1 MSSIVPYISASFD
14 ELGTIVLDEFSFNP
28 GSLFDEITSS
38 EFVDNSWLN
47 TESGVTPLYLF
58 NTDFNVDFVAP
69 LQLAQGSGE
78 IRHTN
83 FDEGGG
89 DSSVEVYR
97 GLFTSYS
104 TRTNINYT
112 DNELAS
118 LREQY
123 KKYGEDSEYRNF
135 LDAYNGIVDTLTNE
149 VYDLINKDEPVV
161 LFKKTTQKPIDLNSL
176 AILTSSAA
184 PSTQTITTTS
194 ATATTT
200 TTTTTTAGGSS
211 YSGGGTSGGGG
222 GY

>member
-1 MSSIVPYISASFD
+1 MIATVPYISASFD
-14 ELGTIVLDEFSFNP
+14 DLGAIVLDEFNFDP
-28 GSLFDEITSS
+28 GPMFDDADSS
-38 EFVDNSWLN
+38 EFVDNSWVT
-47 TESGVTPLYLF
+47 TESGVTPIYLF
-58 NTDFNVDFVAP
+58 NTDFNVDYVVP
-69 LQLAQGSGE
+69 LELQGSGE
-78 IRHTN
+78 IKHTS
-83 FDEGGG
+83 FQEGGEA
-89 DSSVEVYR
+89 SSVEVYS

-112 DNELAS
+112 DDELAS

-123 KKYGEDSEYRNF
+123 KKYGDGSEYRNF
-135 LDAYNGIVDTLTNE
+135 RDAYSGIVDTLTNE